1 MVKIFQDRL
10 QQYVNQELADVQA
23 GLRKGRGTRNQI
35 VYIHWIIEKER
46 KFQKNIYFCFIDCT
60 KVFDCVDHNKLWKIL
75 KGMGMPD
82 CLTCSLRNL
91 YVGKETIIRTSHG
104 TMDCFKVGKGV
115 CQSCILSPCLFNLC
129 VEYIVRNARLDEV
142 QAVIKIARRN
152 VNNLR

>member
-1 MVKIFQDRL
+1 M
-10 QQYVNQELADVQA
+10 
-23 GLRKGRGTRNQI
+23 
-35 VYIHWIIEKER
+35 
-46 KFQKNIYFCFIDCT
+46 YFCFIDCT

-115 CQSCILSPCLFNLC
+115 CQSCVSSLCLFNFFEENIIWNVRLN
-129 VEYIVRNARLDEV
+129 ESQAGIKIVRRY
-142 QAVIKIARRN
+142 I
-152 VNNLR
+152 NNLRYADDSTLMTESEEELKSLSMRVKEKSVKTRATLNVKRN